1 MSAAPSLAPASQAP
15 TRRVFPRH
23 PINVPLDVIILRS
36 GIPDSLPGRCT
47 DLSEGGVG
55 AIVAGELGA
64 GQQVGVELRL
74 PNVGVPVR
82 ARAQVR
88 YHDQFRCGLQF
99 VALTPEQSSMIRYW
113 AYQNA
118 PAPIVSRNQAKPAPS
133 DDPVKIVAVP
143 APERHER
150 RVRVHRRR
158 FYALLLAILLLGVFG
173 WWEWQKAWHELEAQS
188 SAVIETP
195 PGSPVRV
202 SSETMEQRILHKV
215 DPVYPEAARVAGT
228 QGVVILDVIVAPD
241 GTIKHLRPVSGP
253 DLLARSAQD
262 AVQFWRFEPYRSAG
276 VAVEVETTIAV
287 DFQLN

>member
-1 MSAAPSLAPASQAP
+1 
-15 TRRVFPRH
+15 
-23 PINVPLDVIILRS
+23 VPLDVIILRS

-55 AIVAGELGA
+55 AVVAGDLTM
-64 GQQVGVELRL
+64 GQQIGVELRL

-82 ARAQVR
+82 TRALVR
-88 YHDQFRCGLQF
+88 YHDQLRCGLQF
-99 VALTPEQSSMIRYW
+99 VGLSLEHCSMIRYW

-118 PAPIVSRNQAKPAPS
+118 PAPIVSRNEAEPAPS
-133 DDPVKIVAVP
+133 AALVEAVAAP
-143 APERHER
+143 DPERRER
-150 RVRVHRRR
+150 RIRVHRQW

-173 WWEWQKAWHELEAQS
+173 WWEWQRAWHELEAQS
-188 SAVIETP
+188 STVIETK

-202 SSETMEQRILHKV
+202 PSETMEQLILHKV
-215 DPVYPEAARVAGT
+215 EPIYPEAARVAGT
-228 QGVVILDVIVAPD
+228 QGVVILDVVVAPD
-241 GTIKHLRPVSGP
+241 GTVKHLRPVSGP